1 MRKLT
6 LDEQEIFKDQMD
18 DLYKNVTKLSEAE
31 GEKVYSPKLVDRLT
45 DEEVKP
51 EDVEPGMD
59 IEDRKQEMI
68 DFWKDVQEGP
78 RVIIK

>member
-18 DLYKNVTKLSEAE
+18 DLYKNETALTEAE
-31 GEKVYSPKLVDRLT
+31 GEKVYSPKLIDRLT